1 MEIDDRVR
9 GHMQEVAEIAKE
21 IGAK

>member
-1 MEIDDRVR
+1 MEIGDRVR